1 MDLVLVIVV
10 APPAGQDGAGDV
22 VPHGEEGGRHGSEWV
37 GCEGGQGQ
45 GCAQSGVLHADF
57 EGDGLLLCVA
67 EALRVDLVHQ
77 LGEAEAQRVAAQV
90 VQDDHR
96 DGHQGAGHEQ
106 LRTVGGNDHAD
117 DKQNS
122 HLRNDR
128 QGDRNLLDLLAEDH
142 VADHTEGDREEH
154 HLDGV
159 EEQGLSRHG
168 HVLRSEQLHQQRN
181 HERGA
186 QGGEDADG
194 DIEGHVT
201 TGQVAHHVGGGAR
214 RAAADENHAHGQR
227 AGQVEDRAQGHGDE
241 RHDDEVSY
249 GADDDH
255 QRLGQDALEVV
266 QRQGQAHAEQ
276 HDAQHVAGVRLA
288 PQAGGRH
295 EVVEDGPDDD
305 DDRKPLGQPIC
316 KGFNLFHGV
325 SLPLFGVGNIA

>member
-1 MDLVLVIVV
+1 M
-10 APPAGQDGAGDV
+10 
-22 VPHGEEGGRHGSEWV
+22 
-37 GCEGGQGQ
+37 
-45 GCAQSGVLHADF
+45 
-57 EGDGLLLCVA
+57 
-67 EALRVDLVHQ
+67 
-77 LGEAEAQRVAAQV
+77 
-90 VQDDHR
+90 QDDHR

-266 QRQGQAHAEQ
+266 QRQSQAHAEQ

-305 DDRKPLGQPIC
+305 DDRKPLGQPIR